1 MHSLILPYCSAF
13 IKRSK
18 TIISFLFIYLLL
30 TANRAQA
37 LNNKLLLLG
46 GVTNVK
52 CGVSYVSLLSVVALT
67 LRTFFFIEIRFH
79 LVSLTI

>member
-18 TIISFLFIYLLL
+18 TIISFLFIYLFIYLLL

-67 LRTFFFIEIRFH
+67 LRTVFFYRN
-79 LVSLTI
+79 TIPSS